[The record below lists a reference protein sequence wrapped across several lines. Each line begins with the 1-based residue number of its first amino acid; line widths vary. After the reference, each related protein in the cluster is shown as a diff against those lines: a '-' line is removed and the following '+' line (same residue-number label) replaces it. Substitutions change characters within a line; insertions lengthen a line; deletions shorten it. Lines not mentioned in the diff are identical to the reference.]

1 MIKEVPMKPKFLNDN
16 PKIYL
21 VAPSFGCVIE
31 PYQTRLKA
39 SIERLKK
46 EGAKITEGEN
56 IWKAQ
61 GKVSSN
67 TPELRAKE
75 IHDAFLSDADA
86 VLSVG
91 GGEVMCEILPY
102 IDFELIKRNPKWFVG
117 FSDNTNLTYTIT
129 TICDIESIY
138 GTNAPSYYNLDYDAL
153 DTWNMLHGKKEFK
166 GYKKWQLENNSKSP
180 LITLNLRK
188 RTIIKPYNYE
198 SKVTGRLIGGCLDC
212 LANICGTKFDHTKE
226 YINKHKDEGIIFF
239 MECCDYTSISLR
251 RALFQLKNAGWFDHV
266 SMFLIGRSLNYYD
279 KSFGV
284 SMEESYLDM
293 LKDFNKPILFNIDLG
308 HLPPSMP
315 MRSGALATVEYS
327 KDKKNIFI
335 TYND

>member
-1 MIKEVPMKPKFLNDN
+1 MKPKFLNDN

-46 EGAKITEGEN
+46 EGAIITEGEN

-180 LITLNLRK
+180 LVTLNLR
-188 RTIIKPYNYE
+188 
-198 SKVTGRLIGGCLDC
+198 
-212 LANICGTKFDHTKE
+212 
-226 YINKHKDEGIIFF
+226 
-239 MECCDYTSISLR
+239 
-251 RALFQLKNAGWFDHV
+251 
-266 SMFLIGRSLNYYD
+266 
-279 KSFGV
+279 
-284 SMEESYLDM
+284 
-293 LKDFNKPILFNIDLG
+293 
-308 HLPPSMP
+308 
-315 MRSGALATVEYS
+315 
-327 KDKKNIFI
+327 
-335 TYND
+335 